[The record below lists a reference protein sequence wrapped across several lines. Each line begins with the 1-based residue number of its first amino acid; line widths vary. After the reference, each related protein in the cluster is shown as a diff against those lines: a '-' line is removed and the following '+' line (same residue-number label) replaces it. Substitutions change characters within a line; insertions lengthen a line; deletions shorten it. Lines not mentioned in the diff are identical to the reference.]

1 MSLRS
6 EIKFSIDPEG
16 QFLLAPFLRRH
27 PDYPYV
33 EVRDLV
39 QEMVEND
46 ELIPL
51 DKSGLRFYNG

>member
-16 QFLLAPFLRRH
+16 QFLLASFLRRH

-33 EVRDLV
+33 EVRDLL
-39 QEMVEND
+39 QEMVEDD